1 MSIIRLVIS
10 FLLPQVILCA
20 REPPMVT
27 IPDQGQLMGTFMKM
41 FRIQSVIAYLGIPYA
56 HPPVAER
63 RFAPPIVDDLPSWDG
78 VRNASTMPP
87 DCWQSTLRRTKKL
100 HDEIFSQLLTK
111 SGDDEEEPHVY
122 DEDCLYLNVFIP
134 DGKKYFELDTSRT
147 PLSIRHFV

>member
-1 MSIIRLVIS
+1 MSKIIKIVIS
-10 FLLPQVILCA
+10 LLLPSVILSA
-20 REPPMVT
+20 RDPPMVT
-27 IPDQGQLMGTFMKM
+27 IPDQGQLMGTYMKM

-63 RFAPPIVDDLPSWDG
+63 RFSPPIVDDLPSWDG

-87 DCWQSTLRRTKKL
+87 DCWQSTLRRTKKR

-111 SGDDEEEPHVY
+111 SGDEEDEPHVY

-134 DGKKYFELDTSRT
+134 DGKIF
-147 PLSIRHFV
+147 